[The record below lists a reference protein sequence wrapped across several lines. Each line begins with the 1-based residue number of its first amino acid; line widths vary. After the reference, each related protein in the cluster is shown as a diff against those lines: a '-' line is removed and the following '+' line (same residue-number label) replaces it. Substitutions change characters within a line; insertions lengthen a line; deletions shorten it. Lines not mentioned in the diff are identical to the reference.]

1 LINFKQANQILQMPL
16 FKNFD
21 KIDKNIPILIAGQ
34 TASGK
39 SQIAID
45 IAEKQGGIIINA
57 DAIQVYKNWRILTA
71 RPSRIDEAKINHKLY
86 GHIDG
91 TTDYSVGTWLK
102 EVQDILSSNSRP
114 IIVGGTGL
122 YFSALTKGLVDIPEI
137 SETIRREAKNRI
149 KKNGFESLAGEID
162 EETLQ
167 KIDKNNPVR
176 VQRAWEVLRST
187 GRSLTSWHQETPKPT
202 LDLRM
207 CKAILVDGEVSI
219 INNRISNRFDQMIEK
234 GLIQEAKDNIATWN
248 PLKPSSK
255 AIGAYELITYLNNE
269 ISMDQLRERIVVA
282 TRQYAKRQRTWFR
295 NKMQS
300 WEKYTIK

>member
-1 LINFKQANQILQMPL
+1 MPR

-21 KIDKNIPILIAGQ
+21 KIDKNIPVLIAGQ

-45 IAEKQGGIIINA
+45 IAKKQGRIIINA

-71 RPSRIDEAKINHKLY
+71 RPSSVDEAKVNHKLY

-91 TTDYSVGTWLK
+91 NTDYSVGTWIK
-102 EVQDILSSNSRP
+102 EVKEILSNNSRP

-122 YFSALTKGLVDIPEI
+122 YFSALTNGLVDIPEI
-137 SETIRREAKNRI
+137 SASIRQEANNRI
-149 KKNGFESLAGEID
+149 KKNGFESLVGEID
-162 EETLQ
+162 QETVQ
-167 KIDKNNPVR
+167 KIDKNNPMR

-187 GRSLTSWHQETPKPT
+187 GRSLSSWHQETPNPT

-207 CKAILVDGEVSI
+207 CKTILVDAEVSL
-219 INNRISNRFDQMIEK
+219 INSRIVKRFDQMIEK
-234 GLIQEAKDNIATWN
+234 GLIQEAKNNIASWN
-248 PLKPSSK
+248 SLSPSSK
-255 AIGAYELITYLNNE
+255 AIGSHELIAYLNKE
-269 ISMDQLRERIVVA
+269 ISKEQLREKIVFA

-295 NKMQS
+295 GKMQS
-300 WEKYTIK
+300 WERYSVK